1 MGLQRIAI
9 KDIEK
14 VCIRGLHTKCWTV
27 ELRPSTGF
35 WEAVKCFRRISVV
48 KTPISYKARNF
59 VVIAFL
65 VAELL

>member
-1 MGLQRIAI
+1 MGLQRVAI
-9 KDIEK
+9 KDIGK

-27 ELRPSTGF
+27 KVRPRIGF
-35 WEAVKCFRRISVV
+35 WEAVKCFR
-48 KTPISYKARNF
+48 PISGVTIPIHIKHEI